1 MQIKKNVFENIFI
14 TVMDMKGKTN
24 DNINARM
31 NIALFFHRKNMKL
44 VYVGSRV
51 TKLKTSFAL
60 NKNGQLL
67 LYQWLKSLCF
77 SNGHALNIS
86 RLMNLK
92 YYRLYGMKNHDCHVF
107 MQTLIPLTYRDLLS
121 REIWDVLMEIS
132 HFFRDICSN
141 KLQTQHIER
150 GLK

>member
-1 MQIKKNVFENIFI
+1 VFENIFI

-24 DNINARM
+24 DNIKAIM
-31 NIALFFHRKNMKL
+31 DIALFYHRKNMEL

-60 NKNGQLL
+60 DKNARLL

-77 SNGHALNIS
+77 PNGHALNIS
-86 RLMNLK
+86 RLVNLK
-92 YYRLYGMKNHDCHVF
+92 YYILYGMKSHDYHMF
-107 MQTLIPLTYRDLLS
+107 MQTLIPLAYRDLLP

-141 KLQTQHIER
+141 KFQTQHIKRLEMNIF
-150 GLK
+150 